1 MQEVYHKKFSTQ
13 SHPNIFE
20 IVDAMK
26 KDQACTEMKMK
37 QFELGATQPAQK
49 KRYVDRKG
57 RIRTLFDRFQNGEY
71 SLADHIASV
80 RHQTGL

>member
-1 MQEVYHKKFSTQ
+1 VYHNKFSTQ

-20 IVDAMK
+20 IVK
-26 KDQACTEMKMK
+26 KEQACTEMKMK
-37 QFELGATQPAQK
+37 QFESGATQPARK

-57 RIRTLFDRFQNGEY
+57 GIRTLFDRFQNGEY
-71 SLADHIASV
+71 SLADHITSV

>member
-1 MQEVYHKKFSTQ
+1 MDVLKK
-13 SHPNIFE
+13 E
-20 IVDAMK
+20 
-26 KDQACTEMKMK
+26 QACTEMKTE
-37 QFELGATQPAQK
+37 QFESGATQPAQK